1 MPKQE
6 PREQV
11 QQIPLSEIHPFRD
24 HPFKV
29 LDDELMQQTIDSI
42 MQVGILNPAII
53 RPDPEGG
60 YEMVAGHRRL
70 HAADLAGLK
79 TIPAIVRNLTDDEA
93 VILMV
98 DSNLQRETISP
109 MERAQAYKMKLEALK
124 HQGKKVELQTDS
136 TSPQLGE
143 KSSWAVS
150 IVAND
155 ANASRSQVQR
165 FIRLTELLPE
175 VQEKVESKE
184 IAFSP
189 AVELSYLTH
198 DEQRQFLDAMDQM
211 GFVIDQ
217 SGKYPKIKQVG
228 NERFVR
234 FKSLGE
240 GYEVNINEVLKN
252 NSTRLTG
259 LTIKTEES
267 NVAPTIY
274 LEGSFERYKAGDATL
289 PVIVS
294 EIISVYESHKTTMSF
309 DASLVTDFSACK
321 ERICYKLVNA
331 DRNRE
336 LLSDAPHIIVCDDLA
351 VIFYILVSNDG
362 EGTATITVRNNMSD
376 LWGVATDELFK
387 IALANTQRL
396 FRGTVKSMASVMM
409 ELLADRLDEEGCRE
423 FYDMVV
429 SEDDVPMTAW
439 LPVFF
444 IFILD
449 IVSKYIYNLL

>member
-1 MPKQE
+1 MKNNNFDSMNAAANNNNNS
-6 PREQV
+6 
-11 QQIPLSEIHPFRD
+11 INGGIA
-24 HPFKV
+24 
-29 LDDELMQQTIDSI
+29 MMNATINS
-42 MQVGILNPAII
+42 MEVF
-53 RPDPEGG
+53 
-60 YEMVAGHRRL
+60 
-70 HAADLAGLK
+70 AATVK
-79 TIPAIVRNLTDDEA
+79 EA
-93 VILMV
+93 V
-98 DSNLQRETISP
+98 
-109 MERAQAYKMKLEALK
+109 EA
-124 HQGKKVELQTDS
+124 
-136 TSPQLGE
+136 
-143 KSSWAVS
+143 
-150 IVAND
+150 
-155 ANASRSQVQR
+155 
-165 FIRLTELLPE
+165 
-175 VQEKVESKE
+175 
-184 IAFSP
+184 
-189 AVELSYLTH
+189 
-198 DEQRQFLDAMDQM
+198 
-211 GFVIDQ
+211 
-217 SGKYPKIKQVG
+217 
-228 NERFVR
+228 
-234 FKSLGE
+234 SLGE
-240 GYEVNINEVLKN
+240 GYEVNIHEVLKN

-274 LEGSFERYKAGDATL
+274 LEGSFERYKAGDSAL

-294 EIISVYESHKTTMSF
+294 EIISVYENHKTTMSF

-429 SEDDVPMTAW
+429 SEDDVPMYVCTNASKINGAG
-439 LPVFF
+439 V
-444 IFILD
+444 IL
-449 IVSKYIYNLL
+449 YENLLKDFAQKVGADFYILPSSVHETLLIPVSDQFDVETLRAMVCEVNMTQVAPEEQLSDQVYLYSRECDQIRIA